1 MRRAFLTAD
10 CLSRST
16 RYADPSSDPGPNLDP
31 DHTSSLS
38 HIIQVLELLLNA
50 HADGEWADA
59 IVAALPGRS
68 LRPQSPRR
76 IRDRP
81 NTIDAR
87 SLEGAAE

>member
-1 MRRAFLTAD
+1 M
-10 CLSRST
+10 
-16 RYADPSSDPGPNLDP
+16 N
-31 DHTSSLS
+31 
-38 HIIQVLELLLNA
+38 QVLELLLNA

-76 IRDRP
+76 IRDRQ
-81 NTIDAR
+81 NTTDPR